1 METAINMQSVYVTDL
16 VGIAILVIIMV
27 TRGWSLPGRKLESR
41 LMMAL
46 LAISMFNC
54 VADIYVFQCDGMPG
68 PGYRRNT
75 DVFKKELGAEKTKDF
90 FDNVFF
96 GTERTVI
103 NHDQ

>member
-46 LAISMFNC
+46 LAVSMFNYRPQ
-54 VADIYVFQCDGMPG
+54 DQRTSHDPLLGLERRRDGTSH
-68 PGYRRNT
+68 RQS
-75 DVFKKELGAEKTKDF
+75 V
-90 FDNVFF
+90 
-96 GTERTVI
+96 
-103 NHDQ
+103 